1 MGQQQSREEL
11 LFQEVNYRNIN
22 GIKDL
27 HRAGVSLEC
36 VNREGITPLIAACMN
51 PELYGVAKTLIEL
64 GANVNAFCPG
74 RNGGTPLHFAA
85 KRGLEH
91 TVELLML
98 HGANALLMNDG
109 YQTPLDIARAKG
121 FTKVVRMIEGHICLF
136 SGWLRELF
144 GPSILELLAPQF
156 LSRKVWAIV
165 VPYGTRNL
173 QKPFKLELA
182 IYDRLQD
189 AQPRMT
195 IALWKAKMEDPTFN
209 QHELA
214 IVIAETAG
222 IPRRRRRRRCRPRQT
237 RQAYIKLAPQ
247 NERDKTQFQQFCDA
261 CKGIPQVMHT
271 AFPFNAPA
279 TFAPATITTSKDDID
294 LAMALSAS
302 LQSAM
307 EEGVPVGHTESSS
320 GAMTS
325 SHVAS
330 SSVVIPSHIDAKND
344 HASSSVSH
352 EIHPQISEPSPPST
366 SASPI
371 PSAPPPPPLALDD
384 GRIQYPSIELDP
396 EPEAEK
402 TVTIG
407 SGKSVIIGSEK
418 KGEEQSSS
426 CVVCLDAPVEGAC
439 VPCGHM
445 AGCMSCLEE
454 IKEKKWGCPIC
465 RSKID
470 QIIRTQKTTNK
481 YGKLASATAG
491 VTPPVVGLQ
500 KNQSS

>member
-27 HRAGVSLEC
+27 HRDGVSLEC

-64 GANVNAFCPG
+64 GANVNSFCPG

-98 HGANALLMNDG
+98 HGANALLMNDA

-156 LSRKVWAIV
+156 LSRKVWAVV
-165 VPYGTRNL
+165 VPYGTRDIR
-173 QKPFKLELA
+173 KPFKLELA

-222 IPRRRRRRRCRPRQT
+222 K
-237 RQAYIKLAPQ
+237 AYIKLAPQ
-247 NERDKTQFQQFCDA
+247 NERDITQFQQFCDA

-279 TFAPATITTSKDDID
+279 TFAPTTTTSKDDED

-302 LQSAM
+302 LQTAM
-307 EEGVPVGHTESSS
+307 EEGVPVGPHTESSS
-320 GAMTS
+320 AAITTPGAS
-325 SHVAS
+325 AS
-330 SSVVIPSHIDAKND
+330 SSSSAHVDAKNG
-344 HASSSVSH
+344 HASPSPVNPNHNHNFYGKSFVALDPFWFQC
-352 EIHPQISEPSPPST
+352 EHPQIQTKQSEQLLFLT
-366 SASPI
+366 Q
-371 PSAPPPPPLALDD
+371 PLSNKVDAIISRTL
-384 GRIQYPSIELDP
+384 
-396 EPEAEK
+396 
-402 TVTIG
+402 
-407 SGKSVIIGSEK
+407 SVLL
-418 KGEEQSSS
+418 
-426 CVVCLDAPVEGAC
+426 V
-439 VPCGHM
+439 
-445 AGCMSCLEE
+445 
-454 IKEKKWGCPIC
+454 
-465 RSKID
+465 
-470 QIIRTQKTTNK
+470 
-481 YGKLASATAG
+481 Y
-491 VTPPVVGLQ
+491 
-500 KNQSS
+500 KN